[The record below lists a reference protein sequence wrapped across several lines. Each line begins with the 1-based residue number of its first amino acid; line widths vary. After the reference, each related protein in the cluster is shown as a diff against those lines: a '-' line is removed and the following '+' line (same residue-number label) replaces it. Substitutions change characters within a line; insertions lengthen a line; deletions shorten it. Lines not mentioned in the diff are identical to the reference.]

1 MIKRLIDSHIHF
13 WQPDH
18 LRYQWLASVPAI
30 NRPYEPADLARA
42 AEGFPLVSI
51 VFVQADCVAA
61 DGLGEV
67 AWVSELAQAEPRIQ
81 GIVAFAP
88 LEQGETAVNYL
99 SQLRQYPLVKGVR
112 RLLQDEPT
120 AFATKPHFV
129 RGVQALADFDLS
141 FDICIRHHQ
150 LEAAI
155 ALVKQCPQ
163 VRFVLDHFGKPD
175 IKAHLMEPW
184 ATNLAQLAALPN
196 VCCKLSGLVTEADW
210 QHWTAADLQPYI
222 AHALAVFGP
231 ERLLFGGDWPVC
243 ELAADYG
250 RWVQTAVTTLNHLN
264 EAEMGRIFYE
274 NARAFYRL
282 SL

>member
-1 MIKRLIDSHIHF
+1 MIEQLIDSHIHF
-13 WQPDH
+13 WQPAR
-18 LRYQWLASVPAI
+18 LRYEWLASVPTI
-30 NRPYEPADLARA
+30 NRPYEPADLARTA
-42 AEGFPLVSI
+42 VGLPLEGI

-61 DGLGEV
+61 DGLREV

-81 GIVAFAP
+81 GIVAFAL
-88 LEQGETAVNYL
+88 LERGETAVAYL

-112 RLLQDEPT
+112 RLLQDEPA
-120 AFATKPHFV
+120 AFAIEPHFV
-129 RGVQALADFDLS
+129 RGVQTLADFDLS

-163 VRFVLDHFGKPD
+163 VRFVLDHLGKPD
-175 IKAHLMEPW
+175 IKTHRMEPW
-184 ATNLAQLAALPN
+184 ATNLSQLAAYPN

-210 QHWTAADLQPYI
+210 QHWTPADLQPYI
-222 AHALAVFGP
+222 DHALAVFGP

-243 ELAADYG
+243 ELATDYA
-250 RWVQTAVTTLNHLN
+250 RWVQTAVTALNHLN
-264 EAEMGRIFYE
+264 ETEMDRIFYE